1 MQKDYMPDSQ
11 YGEEMDRTVLS
22 LELSLFF
29 PEAANS
35 LCSLT
40 VNQIGQAGCSLT
52 GNQKGQ

>member
-1 MQKDYMPDSQ
+1 MQKAYMSDSE
-11 YGEEMDRTVLS
+11 YAEMDRALFG

-40 VNQIGQAGCSLT
+40 VNRIGQAGCSLR
-52 GNQKGQ
+52 GNQKGH